1 MVALGKSSGL
11 DELTK
16 DSYLAAITYLK
27 ANEKFV
33 PGVCVMATDNEMLRQ
48 LASAMGRSR
57 PKEST
62 LDFRTSEVLAG
73 DEMQLS
79 SNTTR
84 ASEIEFDAALEKL
97 SVALERPGLERGSRS
112 HESTTDR
119 NRNTPETPRW
129 PSFELD

>member
-48 LASAMGRSR
+48 LASAMGMSR

-62 LDFRTSEVLAG
+62 LDFRTSQELAG

-79 SNTTR
+79 SNTL

-97 SVALERPGLERGSRS
+97 SVALERPGLEKAPRS